1 MNLDKH
7 LERVQ
12 EDKTVQEVV
21 TEIEPM
27 LTGAA
32 IASALILAN
41 FVTVL
46 FSALALSSSIK
57 ADNKLTKR
65 LNKILGSGNKYKVH
79 IYNTKEPNAFAMAF
93 GNHIFVTTGL
103 MKLLNEKEIDA
114 IMLHEA
120 YHNKSMHI
128 YKGLAYKY
136 TFYYIA
142 VGVVIAAGPLVTLAP
157 VAVALVIFLMMKVSE
172 IAYNVTVAKRQEYN
186 ADSYAAKKGY
196 GKYLISAFVKLEK
209 HIKKLMQKETCGTM
223 CKLVNKID
231 DALDEHP
238 SDKKRIENILKKSKE
253 LKSATYGKVK
263 NFVMKA
269 WK

>member
-7 LERVQ
+7 LKRIQEDEIVQ
-12 EDKTVQEVV
+12 EIDPIIGT
-21 TEIEPM
+21 
-27 LTGAA
+27 A
-32 IASALILAN
+32 IVGSALVVAN
-41 FVTVL
+41 FITIF
-46 FSALALSSSIK
+46 FSALALSISVK
-57 ADNKLTKR
+57 VDKKLTER
-65 LNKILGSGNKYKVH
+65 LNKILGSGNKYVVH
-79 IYNTKEPNAFAMAF
+79 IYNTKEPNAFAIGF
-93 GNHIFVTTGL
+93 GNHIFITSGL

-128 YKGLAYKY
+128 YKGLAYQY

-142 VGVVIAAGPLVTLAP
+142 VGVAMSLGMAMVSIPLIMLI
-157 VAVALVIFLMMKVSE
+157 IFLMMRVSD
-172 IAYNVTVAKRQEYN
+172 IAYKVTIAKRMEYN

-209 HIKKLMQKETCGTM
+209 HIKKIMQKQKCGVM

-231 DALDEHP
+231 SALDEHP
-238 SDKKRIENILKKSKE
+238 SDRKRIENILKKSKE
-253 LKSATYGKVK
+253 LKNATFGKVK
-263 NFVMKA
+263 NFITKA